1 MYLPT
6 FLFTSDT
13 PTASGRMLNDT
24 LGGSSRCRKRF
35 RGKGWVQPSTGTAP
49 SRHLDRL
56 RLKGKI
62 KLAFLPHIPLT
73 FHRDFQKPHSQPET
87 PTLWAGGDG
96 GGEKKKTQKT
106 YYATISALP
115 GQQTCKDGERR
126 TSRQRLRPQN
136 AQVRARSRPLAPPA
150 RRAHQKPAPPLAP
163 PRASA
168 PRPDG
173 RCSVPVLVPPSRGNP
188 PEILISG
195 TRGRR
200 PRAFP
205 ATERIR

>member
-24 LGGSSRCRKRF
+24 VGGSSRCRKRF
-35 RGKGWVQPSTGTAP
+35 RGKGWVHPSTGTAP

-115 GQQTCKDGERR
+115 GQQTGKDGERR

-150 RRAHQKPAPPLAP
+150 RRAHQKPAPRWRRPGLP
-163 PRASA
+163 PRGPTVAV
-168 PRPDG
+168 RF
-173 RCSVPVLVPPSRGNP
+173 R
-188 PEILISG
+188 
-195 TRGRR
+195 
-200 PRAFP
+200 F
-205 ATERIR
+205 